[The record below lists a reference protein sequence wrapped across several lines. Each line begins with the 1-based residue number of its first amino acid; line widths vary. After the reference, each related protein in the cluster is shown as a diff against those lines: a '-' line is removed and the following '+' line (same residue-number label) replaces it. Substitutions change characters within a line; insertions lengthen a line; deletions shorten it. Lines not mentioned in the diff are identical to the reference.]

1 VLVVDFFARSEKEPN
16 EESSTGYL
24 LEKMK
29 IEEARSNQLYL
40 LLCLLDAWCNTTVHT
55 RKLSTCNDIDITT
68 TQ

>member
-40 LLCLLDAWCNTTVHT
+40 LLCLL
-55 RKLSTCNDIDITT
+55 
-68 TQ
+68 